1 MHTEWVCN
9 NLEAM
14 CEDLGIK
21 CLMAYL
27 CHVILNAV
35 LRLVEQVQ
43 KALN

>member
-1 MHTEWVCN
+1 MHTERVCN

-14 CEDLGIK
+14 CEDLGVRF
-21 CLMAYL
+21 LMAYL
-27 CHVILNAV
+27 CHVIFNVV